1 MVLRR
6 LCIVVR
12 ILIVC
17 VSKSALLAG
26 YDSCYSESVISP
38 TTLQWLFFFFLVQQ
52 IHIWLAITL
61 HPTSSRQ
68 KCLPLSAVGG
78 HTYTK
83 CVKGTIEFLE
93 WVVFVSVR
101 WAVRAEDRISTLPVI
116 LHVSHCQLRIQYVT
130 IHKCFCHF
138 RVWLWWCYSEIA

>member
-1 MVLRR
+1 MHCSKNFNCMCLQISAVGRVRFLLLRK
-6 LCIVVR
+6 CHF
-12 ILIVC
+12 
-17 VSKSALLAG
+17 SH
-26 YDSCYSESVISP
+26 YSPVTI
-38 TTLQWLFFFFLVQQ
+38 FFFLVQQ

-138 RVWLWWCYSEIA
+138 RVWL